1 MGENMRYRILR
12 GIREIKNTKPDF
24 LKSSYLKSKIADI
37 LFERWFKKYKK
48 DFKKKQTENILV
60 ISLEALGDNVV
71 KTTSFKI
78 LSDYYG
84 KENMYVMCRDK
95 WECVFQEL
103 GYNVLGMKKLKNPIK
118 NAKYRIEF
126 FKKLNELSFKRV
138 ILFEHIGLGEI
149 LQYIICDDK
158 IGLCSEEK
166 SPYMNKAIKVDDN
179 KMYTLDRQ
187 VLLMD
192 EVLNRSFTRDE
203 LRPDMREMFHERKYN
218 DIISIGIG
226 ASSEQKTLPIKNMSK
241 MLKMLSERYPNKK
254 IVLLGNGKK
263 QEYYSKQLIE
273 NCSCKNI
280 ESYIGKISLIETIRV
295 INDSDFFLGYDSGL
309 SNIAF
314 ALRKK
319 YICLFWT
326 DMTVWQHPFSDLKVI
341 KGDKIN
347 PINDGYHGTE
357 ILNSIKVSQVEEA
370 LKELKL

>member
-1 MGENMRYRILR
+1 MRYRILR
-12 GIREIKNTKPDF
+12 GIREIKNIKPDF

-37 LFERWFKKYKK
+37 LFERWFKKYEK
-48 DFKKKQTENILV
+48 DFQKKQTENILV

-78 LSDYYG
+78 LADYYG
-84 KENMYVMCRDK
+84 KENMYIMCRDK

-138 ILFEHIGLGEI
+138 ILFEHIGLGGI

-166 SPYMNKAIKVDDN
+166 SLYMNKAIKVDDN

-241 MLKMLSERYPNKK
+241 ILKMLSERYPNKK

-309 SNIAF
+309 SNVAF

-326 DMTVWQHPFSDLKVI
+326 DMTVWQHPFDDLRII
-341 KGDKIN
+341 KGNGIN
-347 PINDGYHGTE
+347 PENDGYHGTD
-357 ILNSIKVSQVEEA
+357 ILNSIKVEQVEEA

>member
-1 MGENMRYRILR
+1 MKYKILR
-12 GIREIKNTKPDF
+12 GIRDIKKRKPEF
-24 LKSSYLKSKIADI
+24 LKSSYLKSKIANV
-37 LFERWFKKYKK
+37 LFEKGFKKIEK
-48 DFKKKQTENILV
+48 DFEKKQTENILI

-71 KTTSFKI
+71 KITSFKI
-78 LSDYYG
+78 LADYYG
-84 KENMYVMCRDK
+84 KENIYIMCRDK

-103 GYNVLGMKKLKNPIK
+103 GYNVFGIKRLKNPIK
-118 NAKYRIEF
+118 NAKYRVDF

-138 ILFEHIGLGEI
+138 ILFEHIGLGDI
-149 LQYIICDDK
+149 LKYIICDDK
-158 IGLCSEEK
+158 IGLCSEIN
-166 SPYMNKAIKVDDN
+166 SPYMNKVVKIDDD
-179 KMYTLDRQ
+179 KTYTLDRQ

-192 EVLNRSFTRDE
+192 QVLNRSFTRDE
-203 LRPDMREMFHERKYN
+203 LRPDMREMFKERKYS

-226 ASSEQKTLPIKNMSK
+226 ASSEQKTLPIKNMSEI
-241 MLKMLSERYPNKK
+241 LKMLSERYPNKK

-280 ESYIGKISLIETIRV
+280 ESYTGKISLIETIRV

-326 DMTVWQHPFSDLKVI
+326 DMTVWQHPFDDLKII
-341 KGDKIN
+341 KGDGVN
-347 PINDGYHGTE
+347 PENDGYHGTD
-357 ILNSIKVSQVEEA
+357 ILNSIKVEQVEEA